1 MLAAIGLVTVL
12 VAVVLLVS
20 GRLSPLVTFVVVPLL
35 GACAAG
41 VNLAQMQ
48 KLVASGMATV
58 SPIVALFIFAI
69 LFFSIMNEQG
79 LFEPLIRSL
88 LKIAGDHPYRVLMV
102 TVLVAAMVH
111 LDGAGATTYV
121 VTITALLPIYKRL
134 NIDVRHLPLL
144 AGMSAGIMNMEP
156 WTPATLRAASALH
169 VDPVTLWHPL
179 WSVQLA
185 GLGFALALAWWLG
198 HRVKPLPTGA
208 AALASDA
215 PAPAEKA
222 PLVVPTWR
230 RVANGVLTVAVIAA
244 MLFSGIST
252 VLVLMVGVAIAL
264 PLNYKGASAQM
275 ATVRRH
281 SGEALLLSA
290 VLLSAGVFLGVLNG
304 SGMLDAVAKEIVAI
318 IPVSYGH
325 VVHIIV
331 GAFAT
336 PLGMMFGSDSYYFGI
351 MPVLVSVGQAHGVT
365 PDAVAR
371 ALMIGENVGFAISP
385 VVGSAYLAAGLAGVE
400 FGAHIRH
407 SLLYTWGVALAML
420 GVAVLVGAV

>member
-1 MLAAIGLVTVL
+1 MLAFIGLATVL
-12 VAVVLLVS
+12 VAVLLLVS

-41 VNLAQMQ
+41 VDLAQAQ
-48 KLVASGMATV
+48 KLVASGMSTV
-58 SPIVALFIFAI
+58 APIVALFIFAI

-79 LFEPLIRSL
+79 LFEPLIRAL
-88 LKIAGDHPYRVLMV
+88 LKFAGDHPHRVLMV

-121 VTITALLPIYKRL
+121 VTITALLPIYQRL
-134 NIDVRHLPLL
+134 NIDVRHLPML

-169 VDPVTLWHPL
+169 LDPVLLWRPL
-179 WSVQLA
+179 WSVQVA
-185 GLGFALALAWWLG
+185 GLVFALGLAWWLG
-198 HRVKPLPTGA
+198 QRRRPVVEGAGVAATA
-208 AALASDA
+208 AA
-215 PAPAEKA
+215 PARTVDV
-222 PLVVPTWR
+222 PLWR
-230 RVANGVLTVAVIAA
+230 RIANGVLTAAVIAA

-281 SGEALLLSA
+281 SAEALLLAA
-290 VLLSAGVFLGVLNG
+290 VLLCAGVFLGVLNG
-304 SGMLDAVAKEIVAI
+304 SGMLTAVSNEIVAV
-318 IPVSYGH
+318 IPVSLGH
-325 VVHIIV
+325 WVHIIV

-420 GVAVLVGAV
+420 GVAWAVGAV